1 MAERHDVVWPSAQLQ
16 ASERFTGEFAARAA
30 DLSGR
35 RIGFIWDYV
44 FHGDI
49 MFEEIERELS
59 ARFDGVSFV
68 GHEVYGNTH
77 GHDEEAVLER
87 LPELLRSTEVDSV
100 ILGVGA

>member
-1 MAERHDVVWPSAQLQ
+1 MGGHYEVVWPSAPLQ
-16 ASERFTGEFAARAA
+16 RAERFEGEFAARGAE
-30 DLSGR
+30 LGGR

-49 MFEEIERELS
+49 MFEEIERELAS
-59 ARFDGVSFV
+59 RFDGIDFV
-68 GHEVYGNTH
+68 GYATYGNTH
-77 GHDEEAVLER
+77 GHDEEEVLER

>member
-1 MAERHDVVWPSAQLQ
+1 MDVVWPSAPVQ

-30 DLSGR
+30 ELSGK

-59 ARFDGVSFV
+59 ARVDGLAFV
-68 GHEVYGNTH
+68 GFETYGNTH
-77 GHDEEAVLER
+77 GHDEAQVLDR
-87 LPELLRSTEVDSV
+87 LPELLRATEVDSV